1 MKRIIALILVLCMTA
16 GMIVSVSADS
26 PFAKKLNLVRLIRAM
41 FASDEDAPEFG
52 ELDDGKLIIYVA
64 ENGKKDAK
72 GTEKAPLDSISTAR
86 DIIRGI
92 DKSDFDGINVIVK
105 SGTYSITDPIA
116 FTAEDSGTKNCPI
129 SYIGENGAKVVGGV
143 ALTAKDFA
151 PATGEVS
158 KYFSDEV
165 KDKIVQVDLQ
175 SLGFTAD
182 EIQGWLKHAN
192 YRGFH
197 SFLSVD
203 GARQTVARY
212 PNEGWLHAE
221 GGKNI
226 GLEGEEVT
234 EFTNSTELDYYLVEY
249 GEDHFDRVMS
259 WKSGTKV
266 FVQAR
271 WNVLWC
277 PDDSYI
283 REFDTTTDIMKV
295 DFNGG
300 YSVTKGA
307 IFYWYNIPEELDVP
321 GEYIIG
327 TDNNLYY
334 YPTENFDTAT
344 LTLPVSKN
352 FITLNDTGYLTFDGI
367 TFVSALDDGI
377 VAKDVTD
384 ITIKNCDISS
394 VVDYGI
400 DFNGNNYNVTIQGN
414 HIYDIGGTAIE
425 AFSGKYEHVVAGNT
439 RVYNNYIHDWAYNGG
454 WGYAI
459 SVSGVDILV
468 DHNTC
473 HDSNFKGIHV
483 ANCINTTVEYNHVFD
498 VLNLSDDVGAIS
510 GDGREN
516 ANLNIQYNYVHDV
529 GAQELTESIKA
540 VNPDWKAYPGYAFYY
555 DGMSSYFTTTGNVAA
570 AIYGGGILSNAGRHN
585 YIYGN
590 LFVDC
595 ASTYVDAA
603 GYGYLDTYFDEN
615 GNYKSKKKTT
625 VPEYVHFDEYKAI
638 NPEPSQLIL
647 TMENQD
653 PYDRMVW
660 LAPAFIKINNNWCH
674 YNRGVRLYSNWGV
687 TPYYIDAAV
696 WRYSDAED
704 IDFPKDQIRGVN
716 DNVTTY
722 NSRRDEVNLKTLITE
737 TAAGVIEIT
746 WEQFEQ
752 IGINL
757 EDWALDVEIPE
768 KTIVFEKGYTY
779 K

>member
-1 MKRIIALILVLCMTA
+1 MKKIIALVLVISMAL
-16 GMIVSVSADS
+16 GMIVSVSAAS
-26 PFAKKLNLVRLIRAM
+26 PFEKRLNLVRLIKMM
-41 FASDEDAPEFG
+41 FSSDEDAPEFG
-52 ELDDGKLIIYVA
+52 EAKDGKLIIYVA
-64 ENGKKDAK
+64 PNGKKDAK

-86 DIIRGI
+86 DIIRSINKSSLKGI
-92 DKSDFDGINVIVK
+92 DVIVK
-105 SGTYSITDPIA
+105 SGTYSITEAIA

-129 SYIGENGAKVVGGV
+129 SYIGEDGATIIGGV
-143 ALTAKDFA
+143 ALTAADFA

-158 KYFSDEV
+158 KYFSSEV
-165 KDKIVQVDLQ
+165 KENIVQVDLQ
-175 SLGFTAD
+175 SLGFTAE
-182 EIQGWLKHAN
+182 EIQGWLNNSN

-226 GLEGEEVT
+226 GLDGEEVT
-234 EFTNSTELDYYLVEY
+234 EFTNSTNLDYYVVEY
-249 GEDHFDRVMS
+249 GDEHFDRVMS
-259 WKSGTKV
+259 WRSGSKV

-271 WNVLWC
+271 WHVLWC
-277 PDDSYI
+277 TDDSYVV
-283 REFDTTTDIMKV
+283 EFDTTTDIMKV
-295 DFNGG
+295 DFAGG
-300 YSVTKGA
+300 YSITKGA

-327 TDNNLYY
+327 TDNILYY
-334 YPTENFDTAT
+334 YPTESFDTAT
-344 LTLPVSKN
+344 LTLPVSKS

-367 TFVSALDDGI
+367 AFVSALDDGI
-377 VAKDVTD
+377 VANNVTD
-384 ITIKNCDISS
+384 VTIKNCDLSS
-394 VVDYGI
+394 VVDIGI
-400 DFNGNNYNVTIQGN
+400 DFNGNNDNTLIQGN

-425 AFSGKYEHVVAGNT
+425 FKSGDVDNMTGGNA
-439 RVYNNYIHDWAYNGG
+439 RIYNNYIHDWAYNGG

-459 SVSGVDILV
+459 SVTGLDILV

-473 HDSNFKGIHV
+473 HRASFKAIHV
-483 ANCINTTVEYNHVFD
+483 ANGVNTTIEYNHVFD

-516 ANLNIQYNYVHDV
+516 ANVNIQYNYVHDV
-529 GAQELTESIKA
+529 GAQELTESIKE

-570 AIYGGGILSNAGRHN
+570 GIYGGGILSNAGRHN

-595 ASTYVDAA
+595 AGTYIDAA
-603 GYGYLDTYFDEN
+603 GYGYLETYFDEN
-615 GNYKSKKKTT
+615 GNYKSNKKTT
-625 VPEYVHFDEYKAI
+625 VPEYVHSEEYKAI

-653 PYDRMVW
+653 PYDPMVW
-660 LAPAFIKINNNWCH
+660 LAPAYIKIDSNWCH
-674 YNRGVRLYSNWGV
+674 YNRGVRLYANWGV

-696 WRYSDAED
+696 WRYSNADE

-716 DNVTTY
+716 ENVSTY
-722 NSRRDEVNLKTLITE
+722 NSRREAVDIKELITE
-737 TAAGVIEIT
+737 TAAGVIAIT
-746 WEQFEQ
+746 WEQFES
-752 IGINL
+752 IGVVA
-757 EDWALDVEIPE
+757 EDWNLDVEIPE
-768 KTIVFEKGYTY
+768 KKVTFEVGYAV